1 MELSTDHADPSLG
14 ITLLMQATGVTNR
27 DFFDGLVGQ
36 LLNACMTGEEPD
48 ERGLNIFLSM
58 VRG

>member
-36 LLNACMTGEEPD
+36 SRQCLYD
-48 ERGLNIFLSM
+48 RRGT
-58 VRG
+58 R